1 MARHRIHSLAF
12 KKRIVQEYAA
22 GATLNGLARQ
32 HDLSRNLIRIW
43 VSKSENGDF
52 DPDLEAASLLADY
65 EAKIATLERM
75 VGRQALEIEFL
86 KGALQ
91 QGRFPRSAPTSVIA
105 GPAVSP
111 SLKDAG

>member
-43 VSKSENGDF
+43 VAKSENGEF
-52 DPDLEAASLLADY
+52 DPDIEAANLLSDY

-86 KGALQ
+86 YQVPLIRTGRPIGGA
-91 QGRFPRSAPTSVIA
+91 RST
-105 GPAVSP
+105 
-111 SLKDAG
+111 